1 MNMKTIKMH
10 YSASE
15 MDPWAVEMR
24 VVDFNINTGII
35 YCELNDTRVTLHRDE
50 RGYVIIPMDADF
62 YESKNDNKYYVEGHA
77 FEMLMYVFYDE
88 VLDWMNTTIL

>member
-1 MNMKTIKMH
+1 MKTIKMH

-15 MDPWAVEMR
+15 MDPWSVEMR

-35 YCELNDTRVTLHRDE
+35 YCELDDSRVILHRDE
-50 RGYVIIPMDADF
+50 RGYVMIPMDADF
-62 YESKNDNKYYVEGHA
+62 YKDKYYVEGRCY
-77 FEMLMYVFYDE
+77 EMLMYVFYDE

>member
-1 MNMKTIKMH
+1 MNMKKIKMH

-15 MDPWAVEMR
+15 MNPWSVEMR

-35 YCELNDTRVTLHRDE
+35 YCELNDERVILHRDE
-50 RGYVIIPMDADF
+50 RGYVMIPMDVDF
-62 YESKNDNKYYVEGHA
+62 YDDNKQYVEGRS
-77 FEMLMYVFYDE
+77 FEMLIYVVYDE